1 MQSLF
6 QQVLFLTLRSVPEK
20 HTRWLAPLVHLFNSL
35 YSLVHQVCDRL
46 LFLFELG
53 KYVALFAAS
62 RARKRTARSLTCWAR
77 SASYFATACCNH
89 VKHNTSVRKRLHWHT
104 GTFSSP
110 AKVSLS
116 LSLLAGLRRCDF
128 AFSHSSCS
136 DRHCEV
142 ASKQRVKRALFH
154 LRTTQLVQQP
164 VRDRFFFGFRALRRT
179 VTSAAWQGCRASD
192 QKQTCICIS
201 DMTLNRFN
209 SSSNRKLR
217 CLSCNNSCSGIQCMG
232 IGD

>member
-1 MQSLF
+1 M
-6 QQVLFLTLRSVPEK
+6 
-20 HTRWLAPLVHLFNSL
+20 WLCLQRHA
-35 YSLVHQVCDRL
+35 
-46 LFLFELG
+46 
-53 KYVALFAAS
+53 
-62 RARKRTARSLTCWAR
+62 RAQTNRARSLTCWAR
-77 SASYFATACCNH
+77 SASYFATACCNY

-116 LSLLAGLRRCDF
+116 LSLLAGWRRCDF
-128 AFSHSSCS
+128 AFSHSSCR

-142 ASKQRVKRALFH
+142 ASKQRVKRALSH

-164 VRDRFFFGFRALRRT
+164 IGDRFFFGFRALRRK
-179 VTSAAWQGCRASD
+179 VTSAAAQGDERCVAGGCRASN

-201 DMTLNRFN
+201 DITLNRFN

-217 CLSCNNSCSGIQCMG
+217 CLSCNNSCSGSQCMG
-232 IGD
+232 NGDGEGRVTSISALGSWGSAALGVPWLMIAGQALLSACVYMLFC